1 MNNLIDLLHYA
12 SIGLKQGH
20 YAAYS
25 TTIVA
30 LCPITSFN
38 LSNIIVNPLISNA
51 LGPTYYYLETVDVL
65 CTLAKDC
72 WDKSPSMCELN

>member
-25 TTIVA
+25 TIIVA
-30 LCPITSFN
+30 PCPTTSFN
-38 LSNIIVNPLISNA
+38 LSDIKVNPLISNA
-51 LGPTYYYLETVDVL
+51 PGPTYLIGQE
-65 CTLAKDC
+65 CIN
-72 WDKSPSMCELN
+72 PF